1 MVSLLHRQQK
11 VIYHRIKQLVS
22 QYNHLT
28 QLREQFMDQ
37 FEVVVNLTRKEAQ
50 DNARNEPERSAFY
63 KQHYL
68 HQLELLQQEF
78 EPFEK
83 KLNHDIKEITE
94 EIQRLCIFEN
104 ELEQAKRE
112 VEIDDEVTTMPFI
125 NYKEKNKKQKQKTKT
140 KNKEKSKPK
149 RHCKKRK
156 HVK

>member
-1 MVSLLHRQQK
+1 MVSLLHRKQK

-83 KLNHDIKEITE
+83 KLNHDITEITE
-94 EIQRLCIFEN
+94 EIQRLCTFEN
-104 ELEQAKRE
+104 ELEQTKRE

-125 NYKEKNKKQKQKTKT
+125 NYREKNKN
-140 KNKEKSKPK
+140 KNKEKDKPK
-149 RHCKKRK
+149 RHCKKKKTRQII
-156 HVK
+156 

>member
-50 DNARNEPERSAFY
+50 DNARNEPERTAFY

-83 KLNHDIKEITE
+83 KLNHDITEVTE
-94 EIQRLCIFEN
+94 EIQRLCTFEN
-104 ELEQAKRE
+104 ELEQTKRE

-125 NYKEKNKKQKQKTKT
+125 NYKEKNR
-140 KNKEKSKPK
+140 EKSKPK
-149 RHCKKRK
+149 RHCQKRK